1 MDDAG
6 YYEREDPE
14 VFVNGKPEEPVGE
27 SFGSPRQIDIENI
40 EQNVEN
46 EDMLA
51 IT

>member
-1 MDDAG
+1 MEDAG

-14 VFVNGKPEEPVGE
+14 VFVNGKPEEAGE
-27 SFGSPRQIDIENI
+27 SYGSPRPIDIEHI